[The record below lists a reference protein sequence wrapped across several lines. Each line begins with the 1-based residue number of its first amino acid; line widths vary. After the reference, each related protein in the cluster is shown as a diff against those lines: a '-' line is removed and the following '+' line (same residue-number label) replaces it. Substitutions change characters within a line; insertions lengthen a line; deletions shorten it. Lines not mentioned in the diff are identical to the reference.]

1 VRIDARD
8 GAAIKDVAVARI
20 TPVAWRQI
28 SNRGQNKRKRGKDAR
43 RPACSFLFSRT
54 EPAQR
59 CWHHESAPLDRGVAS
74 IVGATRMNATRYLP
88 FAGRLLIGL
97 PFLVSGLSKL
107 AAYGAT
113 IDFIMSSSLPL
124 PPPLA
129 YAGSVTVELGCG
141 VLMIAGY
148 QARVVAGVLA
158 LFCLATA
165 VFFHT
170 NFADPNQTFHFIKN
184 LIMTGGLLQVVAFGA
199 GAVSID
205 NRVSKGRAR
214 ADNVAL
220 AS

>member
-1 VRIDARD
+1 
-8 GAAIKDVAVARI
+8 
-20 TPVAWRQI
+20 
-28 SNRGQNKRKRGKDAR
+28 
-43 RPACSFLFSRT
+43 
-54 EPAQR
+54 
-59 CWHHESAPLDRGVAS
+59 
-74 IVGATRMNATRYLP
+74 
-88 FAGRLLIGL
+88 
-97 PFLVSGLSKL
+97 
-107 AAYGAT
+107 
-113 IDFIMSSSLPL
+113 
-124 PPPLA
+124 
-129 YAGSVTVELGCG
+129 
-141 VLMIAGY
+141 MIAGY

-170 NFADPNQTFHFIKN
+170 NFADPNQTFYFIKN